1 MQTSE
6 LLDQLGPVDDSYLKR
21 HYNYNLDT
29 NRNNYE
35 AVLEVRREFQTRAD
49 DPDKVKMWSDILKS
63 DTIAMKK
70 KKIKDDKV
78 KKIFTDKIRDE
89 LFKK

>member
-1 MQTSE
+1 M
-6 LLDQLGPVDDSYLKR
+6 DDSYLKR
-21 HYNYNLDT
+21 LYNYNLAT

-35 AVLEVRREFQTRAD
+35 AVLEVRREFKTRAD

-78 KKIFTDKIRDE
+78 KKIFQDKMREDM
-89 LFKK
+89 FKK

>member
-1 MQTSE
+1 M
-6 LLDQLGPVDDSYLKR
+6 
-21 HYNYNLDT
+21 
-29 NRNNYE
+29 
-35 AVLEVRREFQTRAD
+35 LEVRREFKTRAD

-78 KKIFTDKIRDE
+78 KKIFQDKMREDM
-89 LFKK
+89 FKK

>member
-1 MQTSE
+1 M
-6 LLDQLGPVDDSYLKR
+6 DDSYLKR
-21 HYNYNLDT
+21 LYNYNLAT

-35 AVLEVRREFQTRAD
+35 AVLEVRREFKTRAD

-78 KKIFTDKIRDE
+78 KKIFQDKMREDMV
-89 LFKK
+89 KK